1 MQTEQQTTT
10 TPTKKTQGVKKDT
23 TKKQTKKSNEQTQEQ
38 TTVVQQPVE
47 LLVQK
52 EVVVNT
58 VVQQEQ
64 PVVATLSADDTIV
77 VNDLDVNTILDF
89 INTFSDKCSEYSKF
103 FKDSSLS
110 KEERTKMES
119 GFKKL
124 SKSTSLFNSS
134 YTEYLLRQVSV
145 LEKSSG
151 SKSGGA
157 KKVTDKEKAAIHK
170 KLPVHPFLL
179 KFMNIEPNMMVSR
192 SDSLAAITGFV
203 KQEKNKNNPDI
214 IVSDDKRSFK
224 LIGELKVLFDNIQ
237 IVMTNKNLLEGKTF
251 PTELKYTQIMQYMTH
266 CFIKPDDAANVA
278 TLAKVAVV

>member
-1 MQTEQQTTT
+1 MQAEQQTTT
-10 TPTKKTQGVKKDT
+10 TQNKKTQGVKKDT
-23 TKKQTKKSNEQTQEQ
+23 IKKQTKK
-38 TTVVQQPVE
+38 TTDQVDEKATVSLQPVE
-47 LLVQK
+47 QVVQK
-52 EVVVNT
+52 EVANT

-64 PVVATLSADDTIV
+64 IVSVSLNAEETIV
-77 VNDLDVNTILDF
+77 VNELDVNIILDF
-89 INTFSDKCSEYSKF
+89 INTFSDKCAEYSKY

-134 YTEYLLRQVSV
+134 FTEYLLRQVSV
-145 LEKSSG
+145 LEKTSG
-151 SKSGGA
+151 SKSGAG

-179 KFMNIEPNMMVSR
+179 KFMSLEPNTLVSR

-203 KQEKNKNNPDI
+203 KQEKLKNNPEI

-224 LIGELKVLFDNIQ
+224 LIGDLKILFDNIQ
-237 IVMTNKNLLEGKTF
+237 IVMNSKNLLEGKTF

-266 CFIKPDDAANVA
+266 CFVKADD
-278 TLAKVAVV
+278 VVLPVV

>member
-10 TPTKKTQGVKKDT
+10 TQIKKTNSSKKDT
-23 TKKQTKKSNEQTQEQ
+23 IKKQTKKSNEQVEEQ
-38 TTVVQQPVE
+38 TGTIQQPIEQVVQSVVE
-47 LLVQK
+47 P
-52 EVVVNT
+52 

-64 PVVATLSADDTIV
+64 LANVDETIV
-77 VNDLDVNTILDF
+77 LNELDVNTILDF
-89 INTFSDKCSEYSKF
+89 INTFSDKCSEYSKY
-103 FKDSSLS
+103 FKDSTLT
-110 KEERTKMES
+110 KEERSKMES

-151 SKSGGA
+151 SKSGAG

-179 KFMNIEPNMMVSR
+179 NFMNLEQNTLVSR

-203 KQEKNKNNPDI
+203 KQEKIKNNPDI

-224 LIGELKVLFDNIQ
+224 LIGDLKVLFDNIQ
-237 IVMTNKNLLEGKTF
+237 IVMNNKKLLEGKTF

-266 CFIKPDDAANVA
+266 CFIKADDII
-278 TLAKVAVV
+278 VV

>member
-10 TPTKKTQGVKKDT
+10 TQNKKTHSAKNT
-23 TKKQTKKSNEQTQEQ
+23 IKKQTKKSNEQVEEQ
-38 TTVVQQPVE
+38 TTVVQQPIEQVVQSVVAPVTQQDQ
-47 LLVQK
+47 LVTANLSTD
-52 EVVVNT
+52 ET
-58 VVQQEQ
+58 VVLNE
-64 PVVATLSADDTIV
+64 
-77 VNDLDVNTILDF
+77 LDVNTILDF
-89 INTFSDKCSEYSKF
+89 INTFSDKCTEYSKY
-103 FKDSSLS
+103 FKDNTLS
-110 KEERTKMES
+110 KEERAKMES

-151 SKSGGA
+151 SKSGAG

-179 KFMNIEPNMMVSR
+179 NFMNLEPNTLVSR

-203 KQEKNKNNPDI
+203 KQEKIKNNPEI

-224 LIGELKVLFDNIQ
+224 LIGDLKVLFDNIQ
-237 IVMTNKNLLEGKTF
+237 IVMNNKNLLEGKTF

-266 CFIKPDDAANVA
+266 CFIKADDVNVNVNVNANV
-278 TLAKVAVV
+278 V

>member
-10 TPTKKTQGVKKDT
+10 TQNKKTHSAKKDT
-23 TKKQTKKSNEQTQEQ
+23 IKKQTKKSNEQVEEQPTVVEQVVQTVVTPVISQEQ
-38 TTVVQQPVE
+38 SVTA
-47 LLVQK
+47 
-52 EVVVNT
+52 N
-58 VVQQEQ
+58 
-64 PVVATLSADDTIV
+64 LSADETV
-77 VNDLDVNTILDF
+77 VLNELDVNTILDF
-89 INTFSDKCSEYSKF
+89 INTFSDKCSEYSKY
-103 FKDSSLS
+103 FKDSTLS
-110 KEERTKMES
+110 KEERAKMES

-151 SKSGGA
+151 SKSGAG

-179 KFMNIEPNMMVSR
+179 NFMNLEQNTLVSR

-203 KQEKNKNNPDI
+203 KQEKIKNNPEI

-224 LIGELKVLFDNIQ
+224 LIGDLKVLFDNIQ
-237 IVMTNKNLLEGKTF
+237 IVMNNKNLLEGKTF

-266 CFIKPDDAANVA
+266 CFIKADDVNVNAN
-278 TLAKVAVV
+278 TNVV